1 MANPAHEALLRQGV
15 DEWNDWRAQ
24 NGSVTP
30 DLSGLRLTAA
40 VLDGIDLSHARLRGA
55 TLIRSKLAGADLR
68 HADLRD
74 AQLHEV
80 ILNDADLFRANLENS
95 VLASAS
101 SVERAS
107 TAPISLVLSSR

>member
-30 DLSGLRLTAA
+30 DLTGLRLTAA

-55 TLIRSKLAGADLR
+55 TLIPLEARGRRSAPCR
-68 HADLRD
+68 P
-74 AQLHEV
+74 HETPS
-80 ILNDADLFRANLENS
+80 FTR
-95 VLASAS
+95 S
-101 SVERAS
+101 S
-107 TAPISLVLSSR
+107 